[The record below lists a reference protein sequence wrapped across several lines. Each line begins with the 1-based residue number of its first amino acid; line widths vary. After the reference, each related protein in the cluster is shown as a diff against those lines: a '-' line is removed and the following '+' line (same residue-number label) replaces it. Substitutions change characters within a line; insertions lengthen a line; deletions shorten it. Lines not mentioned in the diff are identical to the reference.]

1 MITGCPMTP
10 SKAVRYLDQLAGFPQ
25 LVPKTCILAPFSQ
38 WQNLTFDPPMVMFAA
53 NQNIWGQRK
62 DSVINAEET
71 GWFVWNMATYQLRE
85 SVNISAMAVDPEIDE
100 FELAG
105 VEKGSCIEAP
115 GPSVKESP
123 IQFECKYISTT
134 RFPGRTPVGTVDVVF
149 GEVLRIH
156 IDEKALTDDGRVD
169 ILGIKP
175 IARMG
180 YYDYTVVDNIFEMK
194 IPAGSE
200 EELAGLEGRILP

>member
-1 MITGCPMTP
+1 
-10 SKAVRYLDQLAGFPQ
+10 
-25 LVPKTCILAPFSQ
+25 
-38 WQNLTFDPPMVMFAA
+38 
-53 NQNIWGQRK
+53 
-62 DSVINAEET
+62 
-71 GWFVWNMATYQLRE
+71 MA
-85 SVNISAMAVDPEIDE
+85 SAMRANEPIEHSM
-100 FELAG
+100 LS
-105 VEKGSCIEAP
+105 SCYLKYLGFLNNQHAQQSENF
-115 GPSVKESP
+115 SP
-123 IQFECKYISTT
+123 IRST
-134 RFPGRTPVGTVDVVF
+134 FSIEF
-149 GEVLRIH
+149 SEVLRIH